1 MSTVAAAPRT
11 PPGTALPPL
20 MRAHRPLIAL
30 AVVLVGI
37 AVVLSPH
44 WWAEAWSLSGV
55 SAEYLGLYATAWAP
69 FGLLALLV
77 GWRGLLS
84 PWMAAAALPILAAV
98 TLRALEAPAGSVL
111 DTAPAVLCAIVLI
124 LWGVDVHVR
133 LRAGDAEA
141 PVTPP
146 LALSLCLLVALVV
159 GGGRLGGVDSVAEL
173 ETFTVIFASIA
184 VEALPFVLLGAL
196 VSGLIEVFVSDRA
209 FERVSRLPLRLQV
222 PGLALCGMAMPVCEC
237 GSVPV
242 ARRLILRGVHPG
254 AGVAFMLAAP
264 ILNPVVLFSTWV
276 AYSGDDPL
284 LMVAARAGLGLV
296 LATASGLLIARMGA
310 GRLLARPGGHA
321 HHHHHGEGRVRR
333 VMDHLSADFFFMG
346 KFVIAGA
353 ALAAA
358 MQTLVP
364 QDVFTGVLTT
374 PLVGAALL
382 MAFAFLLSLCSEAD
396 AFVAISFVQFP
407 IGAQLAFLVFGPVLD
422 IKLAL
427 LYAATFGWA
436 FVARLAVIT
445 IPIVLGGSML
455 VQAVAG

>member
-1 MSTVAAAPRT
+1 
-11 PPGTALPPL
+11 
-20 MRAHRPLIAL
+20 
-30 AVVLVGI
+30 
-37 AVVLSPH
+37 
-44 WWAEAWSLSGV
+44 
-55 SAEYLGLYATAWAP
+55 
-69 FGLLALLV
+69 
-77 GWRGLLS
+77 
-84 PWMAAAALPILAAV
+84 
-98 TLRALEAPAGSVL
+98 
-111 DTAPAVLCAIVLI
+111 
-124 LWGVDVHVR
+124 
-133 LRAGDAEA
+133 
-141 PVTPP
+141 
-146 LALSLCLLVALVV
+146 
-159 GGGRLGGVDSVAEL
+159 
-173 ETFTVIFASIA
+173 
-184 VEALPFVLLGAL
+184 
-196 VSGLIEVFVSDRA
+196 
-209 FERVSRLPLRLQV
+209 
-222 PGLALCGMAMPVCEC
+222 MAMPVCEC

-276 AYSGDDPL
+276 AYSGQDAL
-284 LMVAARAGLGLV
+284 LMVTARAGLGLV

-310 GRLLARPGGHA
+310 GRLLARPGA
-321 HHHHHGEGRVRR
+321 HQHDHTGDGRVRR
-333 VMDHLSADFFFMG
+333 VMDHLAADFFFMG
-346 KFVIAGA
+346 KFVVAGA

-422 IKLAL
+422 IKLSL

-436 FVARLAVIT
+436 FVARLAVVT

>member
-1 MSTVAAAPRT
+1 MTTAAAPRPLQGAAQPT
-11 PPGTALPPL
+11 LP
-20 MRAHRPLIAL
+20 RVHRPLLGVAL
-30 AVVLVGI
+30 AAVGV

-44 WWAEAWSLSGV
+44 VWAEAWSLSGV
-55 SAEYLGLYATAWAP
+55 SGDYLGFYLAAWAP
-69 FGLLALLV
+69 FALLSLLA
-77 GWRGLLS
+77 GWRGLVSPAVAVGLVPALS
-84 PWMAAAALPILAAV
+84 VVTLLVQATPSTAAAAPSLLC
-98 TLRALEAPAGSVL
+98 G
-111 DTAPAVLCAIVLI
+111 AVLLA
-124 LWGVDVHVR
+124 WGADAHVR
-133 LRAGDAEA
+133 RAPGGSTT
-141 PVTPP
+141 VP
-146 LALSLCLLVALVV
+146 LALAATLFVVLVVV
-159 GGGRLGGVDSVAEL
+159 GGRLVELESIAEL
-173 ETFTVIFASIA
+173 STFTVIFASIA

-196 VSGLIEVFVSDRA
+196 MSALIEVFVSDRA

-276 AYSGDDPL
+276 AYSGQDPA
-284 LMVAARAGLGLV
+284 LMVAARAGLGLL
-296 LATASGLLIARMGA
+296 LATVSGLLIARMGA
-310 GRLLARPGGHA
+310 GKLLTRPDSL
-321 HHHHHGEGRVRR
+321 HHHHGGGRIRR

-346 KFVIAGA
+346 KFVVAGA

-358 MQTLVP
+358 LQTMVP
-364 QDVFTGVLTT
+364 ADVFTGVLTT
-374 PLVGAALL
+374 PFVGAGLL
-382 MAFAFLLSLCSEAD
+382 MVFAFLLSLCSEAD

-422 IKLAL
+422 IKLSL

>member
-1 MSTVAAAPRT
+1 
-11 PPGTALPPL
+11 
-20 MRAHRPLIAL
+20 
-30 AVVLVGI
+30 
-37 AVVLSPH
+37 
-44 WWAEAWSLSGV
+44 
-55 SAEYLGLYATAWAP
+55 
-69 FGLLALLV
+69 
-77 GWRGLLS
+77 
-84 PWMAAAALPILAAV
+84 
-98 TLRALEAPAGSVL
+98 
-111 DTAPAVLCAIVLI
+111 
-124 LWGVDVHVR
+124 
-133 LRAGDAEA
+133 
-141 PVTPP
+141 
-146 LALSLCLLVALVV
+146 
-159 GGGRLGGVDSVAEL
+159 
-173 ETFTVIFASIA
+173 
-184 VEALPFVLLGAL
+184 
-196 VSGLIEVFVSDRA
+196 
-209 FERVSRLPLRLQV
+209 
-222 PGLALCGMAMPVCEC
+222 
-237 GSVPV
+237 
-242 ARRLILRGVHPG
+242 
-254 AGVAFMLAAP
+254 
-264 ILNPVVLFSTWV
+264 
-276 AYSGDDPL
+276 
-284 LMVAARAGLGLV
+284 
-296 LATASGLLIARMGA
+296 
-310 GRLLARPGGHA
+310 LARPGGHA

>member
-1 MSTVAAAPRT
+1 LL
-11 PPGTALPPL
+11 GL
-20 MRAHRPLIAL
+20 AL
-30 AVVLVGI
+30 AAIGA

-44 WWAEAWSLSGV
+44 LWADAWELTGV
-55 SAEYLGLYATAWAP
+55 SADYLWFYLSAWAP
-69 FGLLALLV
+69 FALLALLA

-84 PWMAAAALPILAAV
+84 PWLAAGLVPALAVV
-98 TLRALEAPAGSVL
+98 TLLVQATPSLEAVAPTVL
-111 DTAPAVLCAIVLI
+111 CGAVLVA
-124 LWGVDVHVR
+124 WGADAH
-133 LRAGDAEA
+133 LRRSRPGSAS
-141 PVTPP
+141 VP
-146 LALSLCLLVALVV
+146 LALAAAGFVVLVV
-159 GGGRLGGVDSVAEL
+159 VGGRLGQVDSVAEIS
-173 ETFTVIFASIA
+173 TFTVIFASIA

-196 VSGLIEVFVSDRA
+196 MSALIEVFVSDRA

-264 ILNPVVLFSTWV
+264 ILNPVVLFSTAV
-276 AYSGDDPL
+276 AYSGQDAV

-310 GRLLARPGGHA
+310 GKLLTRPDSG
-321 HHHHHGEGRVRR
+321 HHHHPGAGRIRR
-333 VMDHLSADFFFMG
+333 VMDHLSSDFFFMG
-346 KFVIAGA
+346 KFVVAGA

-358 MQTLVP
+358 LQTMVP

-374 PLVGAALL
+374 PLVGAGLL
-382 MAFAFLLSLCSEAD
+382 MVFAFLLSLCSEAD

-422 IKLAL
+422 IKLSL

>member
-1 MSTVAAAPRT
+1 MSTIAAAPRT
-11 PPGTALPPL
+11 PPGPA
-20 MRAHRPLIAL
+20 RPLAAVAVAL
-30 AVVLVGI
+30 AGI
-37 AVVLSPH
+37 AVVVSPH

-55 SAEYLGLYATAWAP
+55 SAEYVGLYASAWAP

-84 PWMAAAALPILAAV
+84 PWMAAAALPIVAAV
-98 TLRALEAPAGSVL
+98 TLRALQAPSSTVLDAAPAAL
-111 DTAPAVLCAIVLI
+111 AVVVLI
-124 LWGVDVHVR
+124 LWGIDVHIR
-133 LRAGDAEA
+133 LRAGTWRDAET
-141 PVTPP
+141 PVTVP
-146 LALSLCLLVALVV
+146 LLLSLGLLVALVLA
-159 GGGRLGGVDSVAEL
+159 GGRLGGVDSVAEL

-209 FERVSRLPLRLQV
+209 FERVARLPLRLQV

-276 AYSGDDPL
+276 AYSGDNPL
-284 LMVAARAGLGLV
+284 QMVAARAGLGLV

-321 HHHHHGEGRVRR
+321 HHHHLGEGRVRR

-407 IGAQLAFLVFGPVLD
+407 LGAQLAFLVFGPVLD